1 MNNDVKFQKSFN
13 NKIIRNEILRNIN
26 SIQDLFRLMLTSTNN
41 KQLITR
47 SLDNLD
53 FTLDFSHP
61 ESKLLI
67 PILKYINRFH
77 KLTLYQPTDESLNLI
92 ENVDILEI
100 HRSKIQHGTTINHLS
115 NIIRNRLIIDKMFSK
130 GIICNTKPLIKFNN
144 SPQWSCVTLDDG
156 FNIETHNITSLTN
169 RITLIESLKYK
180 ASKRIDKF
188 IRTKIFSNLKEIHLR
203 WQEKFYEDIG
213 FKLDDEMLKHL
224 AEGSECGIEILKL
237 SSWRKNITDEGL
249 IHFKDTLKVLWLK
262 YMYYDR
268 VIGKSISEFTQLEEL
283 KLKRCGPILSGKIE
297 RLLRGG
303 KLKSLS
309 LDNDDVCLEYDSLS
323 NLQYFRVIAH
333 SYNETGLTPEGK
345 RFITHYYINKMVV
358 GEDFFSDFS
367 NLQVFDI
374 NPDERRSWCLLT
386 SKFITNI
393 FSNRNPN
400 IGPLEHLTIFN
411 SNIDDETLQYLIG
424 TRSIKIFINHNITSK
439 GISFLDGIERIEL
452 RTCSKIDDNAMK
464 YLWNAKA
471 VSIINCPLITSEG
484 YKQLQHVKHLTI
496 SNYKFPHNSF
506 QYLSNIETLEV
517 IKFEKYY
524 GLDCDEQYPKITP
537 KFQDDNQAVSQ
548 EIIQQYLSKIK
559 IIKISEDPDFL
570 SDNSIRYLIS
580 QGVRIDKHKTKEY
593 IFYK

>member
-1 MNNDVKFQKSFN
+1 
-13 NKIIRNEILRNIN
+13 
-26 SIQDLFRLMLTSTNN
+26 MLTSTNN

-47 SLDNLD
+47 SLDILD

-61 ESKLLI
+61 ESKLLR

-77 KLTLYQPTDESLNLI
+77 KLTLYQPTDRTFFWIES
-92 ENVDILEI
+92 VDILEI
-100 HRSKIQHGTTINHLS
+100 HRSQIEYGITINHLS
-115 NIIRNRLIIDKMFSK
+115 GIIKNSLIIDNKMFSK
-130 GIICNTKPLIKFNN
+130 GIIYNARPMMHKLMQFNN
-144 SPQWSCVTLDDG
+144 PPQWSYVASDDG
-156 FNIETHNITSLTN
+156 FNIETHKITSITN
-169 RITLIESLKYK
+169 RRTLIDYFEYQYIESE
-180 ASKRIDKF
+180 RIDKF
-188 IRTKIFSNLKEIHLR
+188 IRTKIFSNLKEINLKR
-203 WQEKFYEDIG
+203 IEKFNEDMG
-213 FKLDDEMLKHL
+213 FNLDDEMLKHL

-237 SSWRKNITDEGL
+237 TCGGRNITDEGL

-268 VIGKSISEFTQLEEL
+268 VIRKSISEFTQLEEL
-283 KLKRCGPILSGKIE
+283 KLKRCGSFLSGKIE

-309 LDNDDVCLEYDSLS
+309 LDKYGVCLEYDSLS
-323 NLQYFRVIAH
+323 NLQYFRVIAR
-333 SYNETGLTPEGK
+333 SFNETGLTPEGK
-345 RFITHYYINKMVV
+345 RFITHFYINEIVLE
-358 GEDFFSDFS
+358 EDFFSDFS

-374 NPDERRSWCLLT
+374 NPDRRLSVCLLT

-400 IGPLEHLTIFN
+400 IGPLEHLTIYD
-411 SNIDDETLQYLIG
+411 SNIDDETLRYLVG

-517 IKFEKYY
+517 IKFKKYY
-524 GLDCDEQYPKITP
+524 DLDYSEVYPKITP
-537 KFQDDNQAVSQ
+537 KFQDDSQAVSP
-548 EIIQQYLSKIK
+548 EIIQQYFSKIK

>member
-1 MNNDVKFQKSFN
+1 MNNDVKFQESFN

-26 SIQDLFRLMLTSTNN
+26 SIQDQFRLMLTSTNN

-47 SLDNLD
+47 SLDILD

-77 KLTLYQPTDESLNLI
+77 KLTLYHPTDESLNLI
-92 ENVDILEI
+92 ESVDILEI
-100 HRSKIQHGTTINHLS
+100 HRSKIQHSNTINHLS
-115 NIIRNRLIIDKMFSK
+115 NIIKNRLIIDKMHSK
-130 GIICNTKPLIKFNN
+130 GIICNTKPLMKFNN
-144 SPQWSCVTLDDG
+144 SPQWSYVTSDDG
-156 FNIETHNITSLTN
+156 FNIETHNITSITN
-169 RITLIESLKYK
+169 RITLIKYK
-180 ASKRIDKF
+180 ASKCIDKF
-188 IRTKIFSNLKEIHLR
+188 IRTKIFSNLKEINLR
-203 WQEKFYEDIG
+203 WQEKLI
-213 FKLDDEMLKHL
+213 LDDEMLKHL
-224 AEGSECGIEILKL
+224 AQGSECGIEILKL
-237 SSWRKNITDEGL
+237 SRWMENITDEGL
-249 IHFKDTLKVLWLK
+249 IHFKDTVKVLWLREMSR
-262 YMYYDR
+262 YR
-268 VIGKSISEFTQLEEL
+268 VTGKSISEFTQLEEL
-283 KLKRCGPILSGKIE
+283 KIRRCSRIQTENIEILC
-297 RLLRGG
+297 RGG

-309 LDNDDVCLEYDSLS
+309 LDSFEECQSYDSFS
-323 NLQYFRVIAH
+323 NLQYFRVNVQASNKIEH
-333 SYNETGLTPEGK
+333 LPPSGK
-345 RFITHYYINKMVV
+345 QFITHLYIKKF
-358 GEDFFSDFS
+358 EIEEKYFSDFS

-374 NPDERRSWCLLT
+374 NPNCRCRST

-400 IGPLEHLTIFN
+400 IGPLEHLTIYDT
-411 SNIDDETLQYLIG
+411 NIDDETLQYLIG

-524 GLDCDEQYPKITP
+524 DLDYRAKHYKNTP
-537 KFQDDNQAVSQ
+537 KYQDDSQAVSQ

-570 SDNSIRYLIS
+570 TDDSIRYLIS
-580 QGVRIDKHKTKEY
+580 QGVRIDNHKTKEY

>member
-1 MNNDVKFQKSFN
+1 
-13 NKIIRNEILRNIN
+13 
-26 SIQDLFRLMLTSTNN
+26 MLTSTNN

-47 SLDNLD
+47 SLDILD

-61 ESKLLI
+61 ESKLLR

-77 KLTLYQPTDESLNLI
+77 KLTLYQPTDRTFFWIES
-92 ENVDILEI
+92 VDILEI
-100 HRSKIQHGTTINHLS
+100 HRSQIEYGITINHLS
-115 NIIRNRLIIDKMFSK
+115 GIIKNSLIIDNKMFSK
-130 GIICNTKPLIKFNN
+130 GIIYNARPMMHKLMQFNN
-144 SPQWSCVTLDDG
+144 PPQWSYVASDDG
-156 FNIETHNITSLTN
+156 FNIETHKITSITN
-169 RITLIESLKYK
+169 RRTLIDYFQYQYIESE
-180 ASKRIDKF
+180 RIDKF
-188 IRTKIFSNLKEIHLR
+188 IRTKIFSNLKEIHLK
-203 WQEKFYEDIG
+203 WQKKINEDIG
-213 FKLDDEMLKHL
+213 FKLDDEMLKHF

-237 SSWRKNITDEGL
+237 TCGGGKITGKGL

-262 YMYYDR
+262 YKFYDWD
-268 VIGKSISEFTQLEEL
+268 ICKSISEFTQLEEL
-283 KLKRCGPILSGKIE
+283 KLKRCHSILSGIE
-297 RLLRGG
+297 RLLRVG

-309 LDNDDVCLEYDSLS
+309 LDNYDMCLTYDSLS
-323 NLQYFRVIAH
+323 NLQYFRVIVH
-333 SYNETGLTPEGK
+333 SYNETTQITEAGK
-345 RFITHYYINKMVV
+345 RLITHFYINEIVLE
-358 GEDFFSDFS
+358 EDFFSDFS

-374 NPDERRSWCLLT
+374 NPDRRCLST

-400 IGPLEHLTIFN
+400 IGPLEHLTIYDT
-411 SNIDDETLQYLIG
+411 NIDDETLQYLTG

-506 QYLSNIETLEV
+506 QYLSNIETVEV

-524 GLDCDEQYPKITP
+524 RLDYREKDVGIAP
-537 KFQDDNQAVSQ
+537 KFQDDSQAVSQ

-559 IIKISEDPDFL
+559 IIRISEDPDFL
-570 SDNSIRYLIS
+570 SDDSIRYLIS
-580 QGVRIDKHKTKEY
+580 QGVRIDNTKLKNTFF
-593 IFYK
+593 INK